1 MPKRETGLTEA
12 TRRLQLRL
20 LETLPGIAERVIQG
34 YQDHTDSPPSEAAG
48 DKEFTA
54 RQSAGKAALSHLDAL
69 IKLLRWAEAG
79 VTAELAAGPDETG
92 LAGDAAETER
102 LNRLLRDARAALG
115 KIEAAR

>member
-1 MPKRETGLTEA
+1 VSDA

-34 YQDHTDSPPSEAAG
+34 YQDHTDSTPPEAAG
-48 DKEFTA
+48 DKEFAA

-79 VTAELAAGPDETG
+79 VTAELADGGPTG
-92 LAGDAAETER
+92 DGPSDPDAPR
-102 LNRLLRDARAALG
+102 LNRLLREARAALG
-115 KIEAAR
+115 RLEDAR

>member
-1 MPKRETGLTEA
+1 MSEA

-20 LETLPGIAERVIQG
+20 LETLPGIAERVLQG
-34 YQDHTDSPPSEAAG
+34 YQDHTDSPPPEAAG

-54 RQSAGKAALSHLDAL
+54 RQSAGKAALAHLDAL

-79 VTAELAAGPDETG
+79 VSAELAAESGTSG
-92 LAGDAAETER
+92 SAGDRAETER
-102 LNRLLRDARAALG
+102 LTHLLREARTALG

>member
-1 MPKRETGLTEA
+1 LTEA

-20 LETLPGIAERVIQG
+20 LETLPRIAERVIQG

-102 LNRLLRDARAALG
+102 LNRLLREARAALG

>member
-1 MPKRETGLTEA
+1 VSDA

-20 LETLPGIAERVIQG
+20 LETLPAIAERVIQG
-34 YQDHTDSPPSEAAG
+34 YQDHTDTPPPEAAG
-48 DKEFTA
+48 DKEFAA

-79 VTAELAAGPDETG
+79 VSADLAEGPEDSELASDAQET
-92 LAGDAAETER
+92 AR
-102 LNRLLRDARAALG
+102 LNRLLREARTALG

>member
-1 MPKRETGLTEA
+1 MPNRETGLTEA

-20 LETLPGIAERVIQG
+20 LETLPRIAERVIQG
-34 YQDHTDSPPSEAAG
+34 YQDHTDSPPPEAAG

-79 VTAELAAGPDETG
+79 VSAELDAAAEDSEET
-92 LAGDAAETER
+92 GDAAEAER
-102 LNRLLRDARAALG
+102 LNRLLREARAALG

>member
-1 MPKRETGLTEA
+1 LTEA

-34 YQDHTDSPPSEAAG
+34 YQDHTDSPPPEAAG

-79 VTAELAAGPDETG
+79 VSADLETAPEGSE

-102 LNRLLRDARAALG
+102 LNRLLRDARTALG

>member
-1 MPKRETGLTEA
+1 MSDA

-34 YQDHTDSPPSEAAG
+34 YQDHTDSPPPEAAG

-79 VTAELAAGPDETG
+79 VTADLAEGGPEADG
-92 LAGDAAETER
+92 ALDPDHQR
-102 LNRLLRDARAALG
+102 LNRLLREARTALGRLEDAR
-115 KIEAAR
+115 

>member
-1 MPKRETGLTEA
+1 MTEA

-34 YQDHTDSPPSEAAG
+34 YQDHAESPPPEAAG

-79 VTAELAAGPDETG
+79 VSAELDAMPEAGAE
-92 LAGDAAETER
+92 AGDYTEADR
-102 LNRLLRDARAALG
+102 QKRLLRDARAALG
-115 KIEAAR
+115 RIEAVR

>member
-1 MPKRETGLTEA
+1 LTEA

-34 YQDHTDSPPSEAAG
+34 YQDHTDSPPPEAAG
-48 DKEFTA
+48 DKEFAA

-79 VTAELAAGPDETG
+79 VSAELEAACDDGGEP
-92 LAGDAAETER
+92 AADAAETER
-102 LNRLLRDARAALG
+102 LNRLLREARAALG